1 MFYQTQPVAR
11 GGDFS
16 LSALKPWEYPL
27 HMHRSFE
34 MVCVTKGALCVTV
47 EHRDYMVK
55 AGEAVLIFPHQLH
68 GFKEKGAGMGFLSI
82 FAPELCASFYN
93 RFKNSLPKD
102 SLMPFSY
109 DYNKICADSD
119 IFSVKAFL
127 YSACAAAFRNLTFV
141 PRPDRRERALLDKIL
156 SFVEDNYK
164 ESCTLY
170 DAAKGLKYD
179 YGYLSKYFLKNIG
192 TTFNDYVNRRR
203 ISDATYLLHSSENT
217 DIGKI
222 AMECGYDSIRSFNR
236 NFKKICGKTP
246 KEYRAGID

>member
-1 MFYQTQPVAR
+1 MFYQTQPVAK
-11 GGDFS
+11 GADFS
-16 LSALKPWEYPL
+16 FRAVKPWDYPL

-34 MVCVTKGALCVTV
+34 MVCVAEGEICVTM
-47 EHRDYMVK
+47 EHRSYMAK

-68 GFKEKGAGMGFLSI
+68 GFKEKGAGYGFLSI

-93 RFKNSLPKD
+93 RFKNSLPVEN
-102 SLMPFSY
+102 LMPFTY
-109 DYNKICADSD
+109 DFEKISDRSD
-119 IFSVKAFL
+119 IFSIKAFL
-127 YSACAAAFRNLTFV
+127 YSACAAAFENLTFV
-141 PRPDRRERALLDKIL
+141 PRPERQERALLDKIL

-164 ESCTLY
+164 ETCTLFGV
-170 DAAKGLKYD
+170 AKALKYD
-179 YGYLSKYFLKNIG
+179 YGYLSKYFVKNIG

-203 ISDATYLLHSSENT
+203 ISDATYLLRSGENT

-246 KEYRAGID
+246 KEYRTGID